1 MFVTLEVGAIF
12 NLTACKR
19 VDKIGWWGM
28 SPAPP
33 PLNLSMFDTVNDTLK
48 PGHLVGYPEFS

>member
-1 MFVTLEVGAIF
+1 MFVTLEVGAVF

-19 VDKIGWWGM
+19 IDKIGWWGM
-28 SPAPP
+28 SPVPP

-48 PGHLVGYPEFS
+48 PGH

>member
-19 VDKIGWWGM
+19 IDKIGWWGDVP
-28 SPAPP
+28 SAPALEPI
-33 PLNLSMFDTVNDTLK
+33 NVRHSQ
-48 PGHLVGYPEFS
+48 